1 MTHWPEDHDVADF
14 ERAWYRVDPMADC
27 AVVSAGGEI
36 DVQTSPGLHKAVEA
50 ALHSTK
56 CIVFDLSRVT
66 FVDSSGFG
74 VLIVASNRARQ
85 LGGSV
90 VLVNPPEM
98 VRKILAGTQLQQTFA
113 VHDRL
118 EDAVAAFS
126 GT

>member
-14 ERAWYRVDPMADC
+14 DRAWYRVDPMAGC
-27 AVVSAGGEI
+27 AVVTAGGEI
-36 DVQTSPGLHKAVEA
+36 DVQTSSGLHKAVEV
-50 ALHSTK
+50 ALASTH
-56 CIVFDLSRVT
+56 CIVFDLSRVS

-90 VLVNPPEM
+90 VLVSPPEM
-98 VRKILAGTQLQQTFA
+98 VRKILAGTQLQQAFA
-113 VHDRL
+113 VRDRL
-118 EDAVAAFS
+118 EDAVASFS

>member
-14 ERAWYRVDPMADC
+14 ERAWYRVDPVAGC
-27 AVVSAGGEI
+27 AVVTAGGEI
-36 DVQTSPGLHKAVEA
+36 DVQTSPGLHRAVEA
-50 ALHSTK
+50 ALASTK
-56 CIVFDLSRVT
+56 CIVFDLSRVS

-90 VLVNPPEM
+90 ALVSPPEM
-98 VRKILAGTQLQQTFA
+98 VRKILAGTQLQQAF
-113 VHDRL
+113 VVRDSI
-118 EDAVAAFS
+118 EDAVATFS

>member
-14 ERAWYRVDPMADC
+14 ERAWYRVDSMAGC

-36 DVQTSPGLHKAVEA
+36 DVQTSPGLHRAVEA
-50 ALHSTK
+50 ALASTK
-56 CIVFDLSRVT
+56 CIVFDLSRVS

-90 VLVNPPEM
+90 VLVSPPEM
-98 VRKILAGTQLQQTFA
+98 VRKILAGTQLQQAFA
-113 VHDRL
+113 VRDTI
-118 EDAVAAFS
+118 EDAVAPFS

>member
-14 ERAWYRVDPMADC
+14 DSAWYRVDPVSGC
-27 AVVSAGGEI
+27 AVVSAGGEV
-36 DVQTSPGLHKAVEA
+36 DVQSSSGLHRAVEA
-50 ALHSTK
+50 ALASTS
-56 CIVFDLSRVT
+56 CLVFDLSRVT

-90 VLVNPPEM
+90 ALVSPPEM
-98 VRKILAGTQLQQTFA
+98 VRKILAGTQLQQAFS
-113 VHDRL
+113 VYESI

-126 GT
+126 DA

>member
-1 MTHWPEDHDVADF
+1 MTHWPEDHDAADF
-14 ERAWYRVDPMADC
+14 EGAWYRVDPVSGC

-50 ALHSTK
+50 ALRSTS
-56 CIVFDLSRVT
+56 CIVFDLSRVS

-98 VRKILAGTQLQQTFA
+98 VRKILAGTQLQQTFR
-113 VHDRL
+113 VHDTI
-118 EDAVAAFS
+118 EDALATFP